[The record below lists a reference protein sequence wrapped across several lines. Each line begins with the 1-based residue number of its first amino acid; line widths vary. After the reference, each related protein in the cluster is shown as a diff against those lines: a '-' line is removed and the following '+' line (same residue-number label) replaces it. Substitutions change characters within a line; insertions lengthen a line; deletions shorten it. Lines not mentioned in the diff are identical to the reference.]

1 MVIIIVITVVV
12 ANLSELIDDAGLR
25 RRLQGPAPVMV
36 MGQASQHNY
45 SAHMSTSLAL
55 GFLFMAGGAATFS
68 TSPQAT
74 AALVIALFPRFPH
87 SPTDHR
93 CHLQVC
99 ASCSCCR
106 ANSNSENI
114 CSRAEVKGAVLA
126 CQEGNFPH
134 CYSSNQAKL
143 RVREILNLH
152 AHTVQQWFCCK
163 QSSLLCFGMD
173 RQMAW
178 AGRWRCFW
186 ILETHT

>member
-1 MVIIIVITVVV
+1 
-12 ANLSELIDDAGLR
+12 
-25 RRLQGPAPVMV
+25 MV

-99 ASCSCCR
+99 ASCSSQAKGQKKLSVQAVACLIAEPLLAFSMQMPCATECSLSLSCC
-106 ANSNSENI
+106 ASLQLLYLVSL
-114 CSRAEVKGAVLA
+114 APVLLHSMLHHHV
-126 CQEGNFPH
+126 GNFH
-134 CYSSNQAKL
+134 SSYYSTCPL
-143 RVREILNLH
+143 RLTI
-152 AHTVQQWFCCK
+152 
-163 QSSLLCFGMD
+163 
-173 RQMAW
+173 
-178 AGRWRCFW
+178 
-186 ILETHT
+186 

>member
-1 MVIIIVITVVV
+1 MKLSDFIIVIIIIIIVIIMINNIVVV
-12 ANLSELIDDAGLR
+12 VVIIIIIVVAVVTKISGLVDNAGLR

-99 ASCSCCR
+99 VCF
-106 ANSNSENI
+106 
-114 CSRAEVKGAVLA
+114 L
-126 CQEGNFPH
+126 Q
-134 CYSSNQAKL
+134 
-143 RVREILNLH
+143 
-152 AHTVQQWFCCK
+152 
-163 QSSLLCFGMD
+163 LL
-173 RQMAW
+173 
-178 AGRWRCFW
+178 
-186 ILETHT
+186 

>member
-1 MVIIIVITVVV
+1 
-12 ANLSELIDDAGLR
+12 
-25 RRLQGPAPVMV
+25 MV

-99 ASCSCCR
+99 ASCSSQ
-106 ANSNSENI
+106 ANLGIREKLSSQ
-114 CSRAEVKGAVLA
+114 AVA
-126 CQEGNFPH
+126 CLI
-134 CYSSNQAKL
+134 AAL
-143 RVREILNLH
+143 VINLH
-152 AHTVQQWFCCK
+152 ADVMRK
-163 QSSLLCFGMD
+163 
-173 RQMAW
+173 
-178 AGRWRCFW
+178 
-186 ILETHT
+186 